1 MPKVDLLSQ
10 YKENKSD
17 ELRQRIVISYLW
29 LVKHLA
35 GRLSIRLPA
44 CMSQEDLESCGIFG
58 LLEAIEKFDPGIG
71 RDFESYAYVRVR
83 GAMLD
88 ELRRINW
95 IPRTIWQKTQ
105 LLKVT
110 REKLEHKFGKEAP
123 EEAVAH
129 ELGCDVTEIRRL
141 DAHSRRFYTVSLDET
156 ANPSGTGDSVRL
168 GDLVPDEA
176 SPDPLELITEGDNRS
191 LLVKAIESLNVKDR
205 LVLSLYYQE
214 GLTLKEISKIL
225 EVTESRVC
233 QVHSKILS
241 KLKDRLKE
249 LKWEY

>member
-1 MPKVDLLSQ
+1 
-10 YKENKSD
+10 
-17 ELRQRIVISYLW
+17 
-29 LVKHLA
+29 
-35 GRLSIRLPA
+35 
-44 CMSQEDLESCGIFG
+44 
-58 LLEAIEKFDPGIG
+58 
-71 RDFESYAYVRVR
+71 
-83 GAMLD
+83 
-88 ELRRINW
+88 
-95 IPRTIWQKTQ
+95 
-105 LLKVT
+105 
-110 REKLEHKFGKEAP
+110 
-123 EEAVAH
+123 
-129 ELGCDVTEIRRL
+129 VTEIRRL

-168 GDLVPDEA
+168 GDLVPDDA